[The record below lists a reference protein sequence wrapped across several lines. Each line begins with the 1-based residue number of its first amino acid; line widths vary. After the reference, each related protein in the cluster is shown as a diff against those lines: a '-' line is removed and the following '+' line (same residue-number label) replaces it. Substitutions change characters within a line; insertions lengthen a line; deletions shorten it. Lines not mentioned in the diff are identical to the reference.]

1 MAAGKHDI
9 TIEQG
14 ADFELTA
21 LYTNKDGVIIPL
33 TGWTG
38 RMQVRQSPSS
48 PSAVVSVPGPDGT
61 VTIDGEA
68 GKVEVFIPAATTA
81 QIPLFGKAT
90 GSFLYDLEI
99 VETATGRVKR
109 LLKGAATV
117 DAEITR

>member
-14 ADFELTA
+14 ADFTLTA
-21 LYTNKDGVIIPL
+21 LYTNSEGAIITL

-38 RMQVRQSPSS
+38 RMQIRQSPSS
-48 PSAVVSVPGPDGT
+48 PSPVVSLPGVDGT
-61 VTIDGEA
+61 ITITGAA
-68 GKVEVFIPAATTA
+68 GKVEVFIPAETTA
-81 QIPLFGKAT
+81 QIALYGKST
-90 GSFLYDLEI
+90 GTFAYDLEI

-109 LLKGAATV
+109 LLKGTATV